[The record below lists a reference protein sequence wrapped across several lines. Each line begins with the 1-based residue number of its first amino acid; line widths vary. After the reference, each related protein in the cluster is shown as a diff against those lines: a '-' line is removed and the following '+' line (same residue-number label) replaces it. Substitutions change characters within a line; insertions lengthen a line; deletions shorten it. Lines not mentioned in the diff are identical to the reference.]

1 MSRFRAF
8 VDPILDLISS
18 VGIYTYGAFGYLTS
32 KLDYVTQVMIILMFT
47 VYTVLKS
54 REDQTVLSNY
64 AYFLAGYFV
73 GLEGG
78 ALLKV

>member
-8 VDPILDLISS
+8 ADPILDIVSS

-32 KLDYVTQVMIILMFT
+32 KLDYISQVMIILMFT

-54 REDQTVLSNY
+54 REDHVVLANY
-64 AYFLAGYFV
+64 GYFLAGYFV

>member
-1 MSRFRAF
+1 MKRIRAL
-8 VDPILDLISS
+8 VDPILDIFSGL
-18 VGIYTYGAFGYLTS
+18 GIYTYGAFGYLTS
-32 KLDYVTQVMIILMFT
+32 RLDYISQVLVVFMLT

-54 REDQTVLSNY
+54 REDHVVLTNY
-64 AYFLAGYFV
+64 GYFLAGYFV